1 MIDMNLN
8 ASVTIRDRID
18 DLYRS
23 DSRRVFASLVRLL
36 NDFDLADDAMHEAY
50 AAAVEIW
57 QRDGVPAN
65 PRAWLISTG
74 KFKAINA
81 LRRQGRLKALQPEI
95 ASRVDEVAD
104 ENATRAATQIE
115 DDRLRLIFIC
125 CHPAIDPKLQVPLT
139 LREVCGLTTEE
150 IAHAFLTS
158 KATMAQRIVRGKA
171 KIRDEQIPYVV
182 PSLGDL
188 PERLDAVLSAI
199 YLVFNEGYAAS
210 QGGSLLRVDLTAE
223 AIRLGRL
230 LLELLPDPEAKGLLA
245 MMLLHESRRQA
256 RVSEDGEIIL
266 LEEQDRSRWDHQ
278 MISEGTALVEQAL
291 RSRRFG
297 AYTLQAAISAIH
309 AQAGTAAQTD
319 WNQIV
324 VLYTAL
330 QRIDLS
336 PVIELNRA
344 VAVAMRD
351 GPEAGLVLIDAIL
364 KRGELV
370 DYHRAHA
377 ARAELC
383 RRSGKMSDAKNSYE
397 RAISLARQEPERQ
410 FLTRRLSEI

>member
-1 MIDMNLN
+1 MTLDD
-8 ASVTIRDRID
+8 SVTIRVRID

-36 NDFDLADDAMHEAY
+36 KDFDLADDAMHEAY

-74 KFKAINA
+74 KFKAIDA

-95 ASRVDEVAD
+95 AARVDETAD
-104 ENATRAATQIE
+104 DNAARAAAEIE
-115 DDRLRLIFIC
+115 DDRLRLIFTC
-125 CHPAIDPKLQVPLT
+125 CHPAIDPTLQVPLT

-171 KIRDEQIPYVV
+171 KIRDAQIPFVV
-182 PSLGDL
+182 PSLEDL
-188 PERLDAVLSAI
+188 PERLDGVLSAV

-210 QGGSLLRVDLTAE
+210 QGTSHLRVDLTAE

-230 LLELLPDPEAKGLLA
+230 LLELLPDPEVKGLLA
-245 MMLLHESRRQA
+245 LMLLHESRSGA
-256 RVSEDGEIIL
+256 RVSKDGEIIL
-266 LEEQDRSRWDHQ
+266 LEEQDRSRWDTQ
-278 MISEGTALVEQAL
+278 MITEGTALVEQAL
-291 RSRRFG
+291 RSREFG
-297 AYTLQAAISAIH
+297 AYTLQAAISAVH
-309 AQAGTAAQTD
+309 AQAAASSQTD
-319 WNQIV
+319 WNRIV
-324 VLYTAL
+324 ALYSVL
-330 QRIDLS
+330 QRVDSS
-336 PVIELNRA
+336 PVVELNRA

-364 KRGELV
+364 KRGDLV
-370 DYHRAHA
+370 DYHLAHA

-383 RRSGKMSDAKNSYE
+383 RRSGKMSDAKHSYE
-397 RAISLARQEPERQ
+397 RALALARQEPERR
-410 FLTRRLSEI
+410 LLSRRLSEI

>member
-1 MIDMNLN
+1 MIDMKLDD
-8 ASVTIRDRID
+8 SVTVRERID

-36 NDFDLADDAMHEAY
+36 KDFDLADDAMHEAF
-50 AAAVEIW
+50 AAAIESW

-74 KFKAINA
+74 KFKAINS
-81 LRRQGRLKALQPEI
+81 LRRQGRMKELEPEV
-95 ASRVDEVAD
+95 ASRLDELAE
-104 ENATRAATQIE
+104 ENAGRAQMEIE
-115 DDRLRLIFIC
+115 DDRLRLIFTC
-125 CHPAIDPKLQVPLT
+125 CHPAIDPNLRVPLT

-150 IAHAFLTS
+150 IAHAYLTS

-171 KIRDEQIPYVV
+171 KIRDEQIPFVV
-182 PSLGDL
+182 PSLADL
-188 PERLDAVLSAI
+188 PERLEAVLAAI

-210 QGGSLLRVDLTAE
+210 QGESLLRVDLTAE

-230 LLELLPDPEAKGLLA
+230 LLQLLPDPEVKGLLSL
-245 MMLLHESRRQA
+245 MLLHESRKEA

-266 LEEQDRSRWDHQ
+266 LEDQDRSRWNDPL
-278 MISEGTALVEQAL
+278 ISEGKALVVQAL
-291 RSRRFG
+291 RSRQFG
-297 AYTLQAAISAIH
+297 AYTLQAAISAVH
-309 AQAGTAAQTD
+309 AEAATTAQTD

-324 VLYTAL
+324 ALYNAL
-330 QRIDLS
+330 QRIDFS
-336 PVIELNRA
+336 PVVELNRA

-364 KRGELV
+364 KRGDLV
-370 DYHRAHA
+370 DFHLAHA

-383 RRSGKMSDAKNSYE
+383 RRSGKMSDAKNSFE
-397 RAISLARQEPERQ
+397 RALSLARQEPERR

>member
-1 MIDMNLN
+1 MKLD

-36 NDFDLADDAMHEAY
+36 KDFDLADDAMHEAY

-104 ENATRAATQIE
+104 ENAARAATEIE
-115 DDRLRLIFIC
+115 DDRLRLIFTC

-171 KIRDEQIPYVV
+171 KIRDAQIPYVV

-210 QGGSLLRVDLTAE
+210 QGASLIRVDLTAE

-230 LLELLPDPEAKGLLA
+230 LLELLPDPEAKGLFAL
-245 MMLLHESRRQA
+245 MLLHESRREA
-256 RVSEDGEIIL
+256 RVSQDGEIIL
-266 LEEQDRSRWDHQ
+266 LEEQDRSRWDYQ

-309 AQAGTAAQTD
+309 AEAGTAAQTD

-324 VLYTAL
+324 VLYSVL

-336 PVIELNRA
+336 PVVELNRA

-351 GPEAGLVLIDAIL
+351 GPEAGLQIIDRIL
-364 KRGELV
+364 GRGELGN
-370 DYHRAHA
+370 YQLAHSARGELLRRA
-377 ARAELC
+377 
-383 RRSGKMSDAKNSYE
+383 GKASDALTAFQQALE
-397 RAISLARQEPERQ
+397 LARQEPEKR
-410 FLTRRLSEI
+410 FLAARIKQLTS